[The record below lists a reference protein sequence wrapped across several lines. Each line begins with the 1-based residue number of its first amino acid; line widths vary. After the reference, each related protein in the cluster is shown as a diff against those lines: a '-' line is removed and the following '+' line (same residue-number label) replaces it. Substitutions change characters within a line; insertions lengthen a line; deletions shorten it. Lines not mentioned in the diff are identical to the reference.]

1 MDRKKELKEKYKQM
15 KTDMG
20 VFIIRSNF
28 SNKCYIEGTQDLKGT
43 INGTKFKLGFGNH
56 PNKGLQEDW
65 KQHGEA
71 GFMIEIIGNLEYDKD
86 GVRTDYS
93 EDITLLQMIWEDRML
108 QQGFE
113 LYKK

>member
-1 MDRKKELKEKYKQM
+1 LPAKIIHFIIPFTRDSICNKELQK
-15 KTDMG
+15 
-20 VFIIRSNF
+20 
-28 SNKCYIEGTQDLKGT
+28 
-43 INGTKFKLGFGNH
+43 
-56 PNKGLQEDW
+56 DW

-71 GFMIEIIGNLEYDKD
+71 GFMIEIIENLEYDKD

-93 EDITLLQMIWEDRML
+93 EDITLLQMIWEDKIL